1 MSVVLTSMIKQV
13 SFFRSTKW
21 TILPWKMLSID
32 KFINGSEPKIIMFF
46 LPFFGGG
53 ERGRGGGKGGEVG
66 VEEEDSSIPMD
77 LCTFQGR
84 RIPVK

>member
-13 SFFRSTKW
+13 SFFRCTKW

-53 ERGRGGGKGGEVG
+53 GEGGRGGGK
-66 VEEEDSSIPMD
+66 EEDSSIPMD

>member
-1 MSVVLTSMIKQV
+1 MI
-13 SFFRSTKW
+13 R
-21 TILPWKMLSID
+21 D

-46 LPFFGGG
+46 FFWGGGG
-53 ERGRGGGKGGEVG
+53 EEGGGGGG
-66 VEEEDSSIPMD
+66 GGGGFLNSHGSKTLDRRH